1 MPFRLFLKYIDDSFA
16 SLIDDHRW
24 PLYVLHI
31 LFFLEEVNLVYFMTL
46 IATQCNLQS
55 SRFLH
60 S

>member
-31 LFFLEEVNLVYFMTL
+31 LFFLEEVKLVYFM
-46 IATQCNLQS
+46 Q
-55 SRFLH
+55 H
-60 S
+60 SAICKVLDFCIHK